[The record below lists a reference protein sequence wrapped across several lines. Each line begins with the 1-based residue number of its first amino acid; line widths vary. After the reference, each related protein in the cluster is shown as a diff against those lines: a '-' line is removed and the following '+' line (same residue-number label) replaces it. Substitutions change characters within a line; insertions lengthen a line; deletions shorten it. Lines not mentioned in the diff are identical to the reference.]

1 MNSENKKIQ
10 KNNSDDGFITAIE
23 AFLLAKRIQEFT
35 KTKTK
40 IDKNLAT
47 MLMELVESISDCL
60 ENATINDDED
70 DDETTSGLNIDEII
84 PGIEDN
90 IIQAHRMFFCAVC
103 NKNIKA
109 SGVTIFNHFNNEAM
123 HLKLLRN
130 YTRKH
135 DNHSIGSSSDMNLTD
150 NHDTK
155 SKKKPAQKE
164 LSDNLPK
171 KVRELFIKTDITQFS
186 LSLVRDGHAIKM
198 NPQYNHVCQML
209 QKHLFFRYPKVK
221 VYAFGSVVNGI
232 GNTKSDL
239 DIFVDTENCFYN
251 RLSKRKMKDA
261 IYQIQRILSSHIPYN
276 WDNFEPV
283 VHARTPIL
291 RAFCV
296 AEQIDCDLSFS
307 NGLST
312 CNTTL
317 IQYFIELQPISKQ
330 IIVFVKFW
338 ASQLQIGVNSYL
350 LTLMVIFYMQQE
362 SLFPSVKTLQEKTNP
377 M

>member
-1 MNSENKKIQ
+1 
-10 KNNSDDGFITAIE
+10 
-23 AFLLAKRIQEFT
+23 
-35 KTKTK
+35 
-40 IDKNLAT
+40 
-47 MLMELVESISDCL
+47 
-60 ENATINDDED
+60 
-70 DDETTSGLNIDEII
+70 
-84 PGIEDN
+84 
-90 IIQAHRMFFCAVC
+90 
-103 NKNIKA
+103 
-109 SGVTIFNHFNNEAM
+109 
-123 HLKLLRN
+123 
-130 YTRKH
+130 
-135 DNHSIGSSSDMNLTD
+135 
-150 NHDTK
+150 
-155 SKKKPAQKE
+155 
-164 LSDNLPK
+164 
-171 KVRELFIKTDITQFS
+171 
-186 LSLVRDGHAIKM
+186 
-198 NPQYNHVCQML
+198 ML